1 MQPLHLILF
10 VFSYS
15 FVTWIFLLLTKM
27 YMLKCLLAIFSG
39 IPVVAAASSEMP
51 FPNISFKAFNKFVI
65 SSFGP
70 QVSLATVLLVL
81 FTMTENSDLLNLHAH
96 QRNPQYNGEMK
107 QSSSGW
113 IKALAQCLD
122 DRLQDKIK
130 DLFMDTEVFENS
142 NDLITSLTGKL
153 DKLMDLLQLNPFAK
167 SGKLEKK
174 LKPVSHDEITC
185 EVLNKTLQDS
195 NIS

>member
-1 MQPLHLILF
+1 
-10 VFSYS
+10 
-15 FVTWIFLLLTKM
+15 
-27 YMLKCLLAIFSG
+27 
-39 IPVVAAASSEMP
+39 
-51 FPNISFKAFNKFVI
+51 
-65 SSFGP
+65 
-70 QVSLATVLLVL
+70 
-81 FTMTENSDLLNLHAH
+81 MTENSDLLNLHAC
-96 QRNPQYNGEMK
+96 QKNSQYNGEMK

-167 SGKLEKK
+167 SGKLKR
-174 LKPVSHDEITC
+174 S
-185 EVLNKTLQDS
+185 
-195 NIS
+195 

>member
-1 MQPLHLILF
+1 
-10 VFSYS
+10 
-15 FVTWIFLLLTKM
+15 
-27 YMLKCLLAIFSG
+27 
-39 IPVVAAASSEMP
+39 
-51 FPNISFKAFNKFVI
+51 
-65 SSFGP
+65 
-70 QVSLATVLLVL
+70 
-81 FTMTENSDLLNLHAH
+81 
-96 QRNPQYNGEMK
+96 
-107 QSSSGW
+107 
-113 IKALAQCLD
+113 
-122 DRLQDKIK
+122 
-130 DLFMDTEVFENS
+130 MDTEVFENS